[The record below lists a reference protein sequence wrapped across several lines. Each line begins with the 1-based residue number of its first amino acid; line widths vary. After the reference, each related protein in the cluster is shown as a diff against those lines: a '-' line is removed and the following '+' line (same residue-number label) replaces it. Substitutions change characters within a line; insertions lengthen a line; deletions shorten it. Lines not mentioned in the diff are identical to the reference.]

1 MHYLTFRCKVAE
13 DGRMLAFMMRV
24 GAAAVA
30 ALGLVGG
37 VTAAPA

>member
-1 MHYLTFRCKVAE
+1 
-13 DGRMLAFMMRV
+13 MLAFMMRV

-37 VTAAPA
+37 VTAAPASADNAS